1 MKLFLFSG
9 IIFVAATSTIIQ
21 NDKKGHMRNKYT
33 ILLLLIVTALFVSS
47 FKYNN
52 LHLQEPKKATADTIK
67 KNVIVA
73 DSLGLSAN
81 LKLILHK
88 KNAHASYYHN
98 KFNGRRTA
106 SGTKFDNEKY
116 TAAHRKLAFG
126 TKVKVTNEVNGKS
139 VIVTITD
146 RGPFTRG
153 REIDLTRRAFMDI
166 AANKN
171 AGNLKVTIE
180 VIK

>member
-1 MKLFLFSG
+1 MKQKF
-9 IIFVAATSTIIQ
+9 I
-21 NDKKGHMRNKYT
+21 
-33 ILLLLIVTALFVSS
+33 ILLLLVSTGLFLSS
-47 FKYNN
+47 FTTSKLYF
-52 LHLQEPKKATADTIK
+52 QDSKKVVQDTIK
-67 KNVIVA
+67 KNVAIA
-73 DSLGLSAN
+73 DSLGLATN
-81 LKLILHK
+81 LSLTLHK

-98 KFNGRRTA
+98 KFNGRKTA
-106 SGTKFDNEKY
+106 SGTKFDNDEY

>member
-1 MKLFLFSG
+1 MKQKF
-9 IIFVAATSTIIQ
+9 
-21 NDKKGHMRNKYT
+21 T
-33 ILLLLIVTALFVSS
+33 ILLLLVSAALFLSS
-47 FKYNN
+47 FSQKKFNF
-52 LHLQEPKKATADTIK
+52 QEPKKVSQDTV
-67 KNVIVA
+67 NRNASVA

-81 LKLILHK
+81 LNLTLHK

-106 SGTKFDNEKY
+106 SGTKFNNEKY
-116 TAAHRKLAFG
+116 TAAHRKLSFG
-126 TKVKVTNEVNGKS
+126 TKVKVTNEANGKS

-146 RGPFTRG
+146 RGPFTKG

-166 AANKN
+166 TANKN

-180 VIK
+180 IIK

>member
-1 MKLFLFSG
+1 MKHKF
-9 IIFVAATSTIIQ
+9 
-21 NDKKGHMRNKYT
+21 T
-33 ILLLLIVTALFVSS
+33 ILLLLVSTVLFLSS
-47 FKYNN
+47 FSSINF
-52 LHLQEPKKATADTIK
+52 HFQEPKKVLQDTIT
-67 KNVIVA
+67 KNASVA

-81 LKLILHK
+81 LNLTLHK

-106 SGTKFDNEKY
+106 SGTKFNNEKY

-146 RGPFTRG
+146 RGPFTKG

-166 AANKN
+166 TANKN

-180 VIK
+180 IIK

>member
-1 MKLFLFSG
+1 MKQKF
-9 IIFVAATSTIIQ
+9 I
-21 NDKKGHMRNKYT
+21 
-33 ILLLLIVTALFVSS
+33 ILLLLISTGLFLCS
-47 FKYNN
+47 FTTSKLYF
-52 LHLQEPKKATADTIK
+52 QDSKKVVQDTIK
-67 KNVIVA
+67 KNVAIA
-73 DSLGLSAN
+73 DSLGLATN
-81 LKLILHK
+81 LSLTLYK

-98 KFNGRRTA
+98 KFNGRKTA
-106 SGTKFDNEKY
+106 SGTKFDNDKY

>member
-1 MKLFLFSG
+1 MKHK
-9 IIFVAATSTIIQ
+9 I
-21 NDKKGHMRNKYT
+21 T
-33 ILLLLIVTALFVSS
+33 ILLLLVSTALFLSS
-47 FKYNN
+47 FTDKN
-52 LHLQEPKKATADTIK
+52 LHFQEPKKVSQDTIK
-67 KNVIVA
+67 KNALVA
-73 DSLGLSAN
+73 DSLGLSDN
-81 LKLILHK
+81 LNLSLHK

-106 SGTKFDNEKY
+106 SGIKFDNEKY
-116 TAAHRKLAFG
+116 TAAHRKFPFG

-139 VIVTITD
+139 VIVTVTD
-146 RGPFTRG
+146 RGPFTKG